1 MPLDP
6 AAQAFCTDPRHPA
19 LLRELAAQ
27 GDVRRY
33 RKGTIVLAEGDAGDT
48 VFIILSGQV
57 KAYSLDDKD
66 KQITYGLF
74 GEGEYFGEMALDGG
88 ARSSSVIT
96 VESTTCA
103 VVTRARLMT
112 FIAMRPEFAME
123 LLAKLIRRLRATTLN
138 AKNLAFIGV
147 YGRITNCLYELAKPQ
162 SDGTLRVE
170 ERLTQGELA
179 GRVGC
184 SREMVSRIM
193 KDLVSGGYV
202 RKLDLHIVLLKK
214 LPLRW

>member
-202 RKLDLHIVLLKK
+202 RKHDLHIVLLKK